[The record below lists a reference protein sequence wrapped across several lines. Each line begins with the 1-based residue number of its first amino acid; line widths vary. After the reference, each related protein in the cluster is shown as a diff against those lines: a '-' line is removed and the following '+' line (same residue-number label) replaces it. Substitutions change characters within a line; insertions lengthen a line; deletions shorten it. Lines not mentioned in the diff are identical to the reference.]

1 MGKISVLAPQV
12 ANMIAAGEVVERP
25 ASVVKELL
33 ENALDAG
40 ADAVTVEIR
49 QGGITYIRVTDNG
62 GGMEPEDAPAAFLR
76 HATSK
81 IKGER
86 DLESIHTLG
95 FRGEALAA
103 IASVS
108 RVDLFTKTRS
118 APLGL
123 HLALEGGEII
133 EQEETG
139 CPDGTTIVIKD
150 LFFNTPA
157 RMKFLKKDSTEA
169 SYVEQA
175 AEQVALAHPGLTLK
189 FIKDGK
195 EGLYT
200 PGDGSMMSVLYAIY
214 GGSFT
219 KELLTLR
226 GGARETEVMGF
237 VTKPTFSR
245 ANRSMQQFF
254 VNGRPVRSRL
264 LGAAVEQAY
273 QGHLTSGRFPACFL
287 SLKVPAGAV
296 DVNVHPAKLEVKFA
310 REREVFSAIYQ
321 VVRGALEGDGV
332 LLQAP
337 EEQEEEPPVPKRPY
351 RPGLKPLFQQPQEE
365 REQPQLRMDHSHAVI
380 RPSYA
385 PPAREYER
393 EEKGSGRSF
402 APKGNQGE
410 SGGWKSRSFTL
421 DPEENGARKIL
432 FRDGPDEVRG
442 VAAPGMKDAQ
452 AARSREA
459 ETVLPSALPVEPE
472 KPLSYLEKAN
482 AIRVVGEV
490 FSTYILVEGEGE
502 MMLIDKHAAHERM
515 IYNRLERTSEGTSPQ
530 VLLAPETVNLSRRE
544 KEALLG
550 ERELLEKAGFE
561 VEDFGDGAVILRQ
574 VPMYLEKEDA
584 GFVLSDLA
592 EKILS
597 HRKDRTQLY
606 EGLLE
611 SIACKAAVK
620 AGTFTDDKE
629 REDFARKVI
638 GDPAIRSCPHGR
650 PVIVHL
656 TKREIEKMFKRVL

>member
-1 MGKISVLAPQV
+1 
-12 ANMIAAGEVVERP
+12 
-25 ASVVKELL
+25 
-33 ENALDAG
+33 
-40 ADAVTVEIR
+40 
-49 QGGITYIRVTDNG
+49 
-62 GGMEPEDAPAAFLR
+62 
-76 HATSK
+76 
-81 IKGER
+81 
-86 DLESIHTLG
+86 
-95 FRGEALAA
+95 
-103 IASVS
+103 
-108 RVDLFTKTRS
+108 
-118 APLGL
+118 
-123 HLALEGGEII
+123 
-133 EQEETG
+133 
-139 CPDGTTIVIKD
+139 
-150 LFFNTPA
+150 
-157 RMKFLKKDSTEA
+157 
-169 SYVEQA
+169 
-175 AEQVALAHPGLTLK
+175 
-189 FIKDGK
+189 
-195 EGLYT
+195 
-200 PGDGSMMSVLYAIY
+200 
-214 GGSFT
+214 
-219 KELLTLR
+219 
-226 GGARETEVMGF
+226 
-237 VTKPTFSR
+237 
-245 ANRSMQQFF
+245 
-254 VNGRPVRSRL
+254 
-264 LGAAVEQAY
+264 
-273 QGHLTSGRFPACFL
+273 
-287 SLKVPAGAV
+287 
-296 DVNVHPAKLEVKFA
+296 
-310 REREVFSAIYQ
+310 
-321 VVRGALEGDGV
+321 
-332 LLQAP
+332 
-337 EEQEEEPPVPKRPY
+337 
-351 RPGLKPLFQQPQEE
+351 
-365 REQPQLRMDHSHAVI
+365 MDHSHAAI

-402 APKGNQGE
+402 APEGNQGE

-459 ETVLPSALPVEPE
+459 ETVLPPALPVEPE

-550 ERELLEKAGFE
+550 EKELLEKAGFE

-629 REDFARKVI
+629 REDFAKKVI